1 MTCGLLTS
9 PNSGQKQ
16 KLEALWQG
24 ATKTTVCA
32 VFLNIRQMTKSL
44 PKANCVKHAE
54 PGALDVHPKT
64 PKGHKATPRLLGHS
78 AWTFTFR
85 FHSRW
90 YNGHRH
96 TSSLNFDWGR
106 FTKRSFQLMNHFQVY
121 ALVQTTSTHI
131 HLECEGL
138 WKGRLKSLHTYNMST
153 GWIEK
158 PIVRTLMG
166 KSQLAARQQSG
177 FSVRAKPSN
186 LSNTKKSSCRLQGR

>member
-64 PKGHKATPRLLGHS
+64 PKGHKATPRLLGPS

-106 FTKRSFQLMNHFQVY
+106 FTKRPFQLMNHFQVY
-121 ALVQTTSTHI
+121 AARWCRQHRRTFTWSVKGCGRAGLYHCTHI
-131 HLECEGL
+131 ICPLAGL
-138 WKGRLKSLHTYNMST
+138 RN
-153 GWIEK
+153 
-158 PIVRTLMG
+158 P
-166 KSQLAARQQSG
+166 
-177 FSVRAKPSN
+177 
-186 LSNTKKSSCRLQGR
+186 